1 MHFFLF
7 LLINLL
13 KSESISFGTI
23 DTYCDDRVI
32 QQMNDDFEEWKKQCQ
47 SNPTHEDCEMSNYD
61 AQLSNGKDMNKFIS
75 SFSEK
80 TTDLYL
86 MVIGFN
92 GEIDFSGLKTKKN
105 VTLLGYPEEGESN
118 ECSLI
123 LEESTQD
130 QKVKGNKGRMSI
142 KKILKDIK
150 NARTLSLKPK
160 LAKTDSKTKSNEL
173 SNKRSTK
180 EIKIQLVGNIRDKVP
195 FLVLFYGNYE
205 IVKSDLNCENVYIV
219 MISLLKGPYKIK
231 SDHFLQRYYNET
243 NDGESQKLTSDH
255 IQVGEY
261 SMVFED
267 DYSYIAENVRISCH
281 DTFAKILYGQEYIDL
296 GFTFSYDMMD
306 KFGLVTFSKN
316 INIYKSD
323 ETISQVKNINITIL
337 PYVNIPGDAEEEEEG
352 GGGSE
357 VNNHQSLLAKE
368 VIKITETNWENS
380 NIKPNITFTL
390 DKEIYEIDKSE
401 IKTLIVDEKSFDEV
415 SKEDNNKDD
424 NNKDDNNKDDN
435 NKDESA
441 KGNDDKKDKNKTGM
455 IVGIVVACVVVVV
468 VVVVVIV
475 VVLKKKKGVQN
486 SSS

>member
-13 KSESISFGTI
+13 KSDPYEGISTGTI
-23 DTYCDDRVI
+23 DAYCDDSII
-32 QQMNDDFEEWKKQCQ
+32 QQMYDDFEEWKKQCQ
-47 SNPTHEDCEMSNYD
+47 SNPALEDCEMSNYD
-61 AQLSNGKDMNKFIS
+61 MQFSNGKDMNKFIS

-80 TTDLYL
+80 TTDIYL
-86 MVIGFN
+86 MVFGFN
-92 GEIDFSGLKTKKN
+92 GEIDFNGLKTKKN
-105 VTLLGYPEEGESN
+105 VTLLGYPEDGESN

-123 LEESTQD
+123 FDESTQD
-130 QKVKGNKGRMSI
+130 QKVKGNKGRMLI

-160 LAKTDSKTKSNEL
+160 LAKTDSKTKPNEL

-231 SDHFLQRYYNET
+231 SNHFLQKYYSET
-243 NDGESQKLTSDH
+243 DDGESQKLTSDH

-267 DYSYIAENVRISCH
+267 DYSYIAENIRISCH
-281 DTFAKILYGQEYIDL
+281 DTYAKILYGQESMYIDL

-306 KFGLVTFSKN
+306 KFGLVTVSKN
-316 INIYKSD
+316 IDIYKSD

-337 PYVNIPGDAEEEEEG
+337 PYVNIPGSIEEEEE

-380 NIKPNITFTL
+380 NIKPNITFIL

-415 SKEDNNKDD
+415 SKEDNNK
-424 NNKDDNNKDDN
+424 NDN
-435 NKDESA
+435 NKDENT